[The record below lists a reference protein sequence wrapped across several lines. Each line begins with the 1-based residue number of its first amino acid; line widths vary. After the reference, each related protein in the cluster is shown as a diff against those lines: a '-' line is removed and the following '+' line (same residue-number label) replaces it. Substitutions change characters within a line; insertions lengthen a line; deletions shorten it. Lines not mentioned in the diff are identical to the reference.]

1 MDKSQCQQLVEEHLY
16 SMSRFMSICE
26 WTITASSEPKSSN
39 KKFMRAARVDSRL
52 DYLTATITLNPEA
65 YQDDDDFLDSL
76 YHELCHLVIAPF
88 DLYRETARE
97 ATADGANNS
106 LDRIYTY
113 AMERVIKTMEFTW
126 KCHGVKQLYLDQF
139 TNPNRPQD

>member
-76 YHELCHLVIAPF
+76 STS
-88 DLYRETARE
+88 TARRP
-97 ATADGANNS
+97 G
-106 LDRIYTY
+106 
-113 AMERVIKTMEFTW
+113 K
-126 KCHGVKQLYLDQF
+126 
-139 TNPNRPQD
+139 RPQTVPTTASIASIPTRWSG